1 MAALMLALSGEWREQ
16 MMIKISRIITITKFM
31 A

>member
-1 MAALMLALSGEWREQ
+1 MATLMLALSGEWREQ
-16 MMIKISRIITITKFM
+16 MMIEISRIIAITKFM

>member
-1 MAALMLALSGEWREQ
+1 MTALMLALSGEWRAQ
-16 MMIKISRIITITKFM
+16 MMIEISSIMAITEFI